1 MAVRAET
8 QVDLARVNDGT
19 PGANGATFT
28 PAVDASGNISWTND
42 GGLPNPATQNIKG
55 PQGDEGPQGPQGP
68 TGPAGPGIS
77 YVTLTTGAD
86 LNTCIGKD
94 TIYVTSSTA
103 VCTSLLNA
111 PTGKPDGELQLE
123 VQWLGDNNYIVQ
135 RLTCK
140 NGAVRKVYLR
150 TYSAGTFGE
159 WTEEGVSYGT
169 SSTAA
174 STAAKTATIS
184 NWNRDSDPY
193 VAIKFTN
200 ENTASSPTLNINSTG
215 AASIMTNGSNS
226 AYWAAGATV
235 NFYWDGTYYQVANS
249 PVYASTVTVGNPSG
263 DNVFI
268 GNSAVQVKQGSTV
281 EAEFKATEAS
291 LGGNKAK
298 VKYIEG
304 TAFGVNSHRVVVCK
318 SSDDAGVRNDATLSS
333 RDVSTY
339 NNNYMAFANV
349 AHYSDSSWVNIWAL
363 TPNANS
369 AEIDMIATSSNSGI
383 TLAADK
389 ITLNGDVST
398 DDLET
403 GNIDTLGSIDTTGN
417 ITASGYIRD
426 TVETQTLSVATSF
439 NLYTAG
445 EDITLKRSGNYV
457 DLSGAVKPKN
467 SITGSATEYTIC
479 TIPSGYRP
487 SQSVCLI
494 MPGSNQYKWL
504 LRVNTDGSV
513 TFSRYSASTS
523 YSNAGTTTW
532 LPFHATWVLG

>member
-28 PAVDASGNISWTND
+28 PSVDASGNISWTNN

-55 PQGDEGPQGPQGP
+55 PQGDEGPTGPQGP

-77 YVTLTTGAD
+77 YVTLTNGAD
-86 LNTCIGKD
+86 LNSCIGKD
-94 TIYVTSSTA
+94 TIYVTPSTA

-123 VQWLGDNNYIVQ
+123 VIWMGDNNYLVQ

-140 NGAVRKVYLR
+140 NGAIRKVYLR
-150 TYSAGTFGE
+150 TYSAGSFGE

-169 SSTAA
+169 STTAA

-268 GNSAVQVKQGSTV
+268 GNSAVQVRQGSSV
-281 EAEFKATEAS
+281 KAEFKATEAS

-298 VKYIEG
+298 IKYTEG
-304 TAFGVNSHRVVVCK
+304 TAFSQNSHRIVICK
-318 SSDDAGVRNDATLSS
+318 SAHEAGVRNDATLSS
-333 RDVSTY
+333 RDLDNYTASTDY
-339 NNNYMAFANV
+339 MSFVNAGHYDNLATIHLWALAPHSGSAELNMFGYTVNNADSSEIQLNANYIDLRASEVAVGDKLTADKVETHAIDAYPFVRETHTFNRAAISSGGVTGLTQVTFTMGAGYVPLALAGFRTGNNNIAF
-349 AHYSDSSWVNIWAL
+349 S
-363 TPNANS
+363 
-369 AEIDMIATSSNSGI
+369 
-383 TLAADK
+383 K
-389 ITLNGDVST
+389 IQILDY
-398 DDLET
+398 DP
-403 GNIDTLGSIDTTGN
+403 
-417 ITASGYIRD
+417 
-426 TVETQTLSVATSF
+426 TV
-439 NLYTAG
+439 
-445 EDITLKRSGNYV
+445 
-457 DLSGAVKPKN
+457 
-467 SITGSATEYTIC
+467 
-479 TIPSGYRP
+479 
-487 SQSVCLI
+487 
-494 MPGSNQYKWL
+494 
-504 LRVNTDGSV
+504 GSV
-513 TFSRYSASTS
+513 KIEYNIKSVGTAVS
-523 YSNAGTTTW
+523 AGTGDIDILWLKTT
-532 LPFHATWVLG
+532 

>member
-28 PAVDASGNISWTND
+28 PSVDASGNISWTND
-42 GGLPNPATQNIKG
+42 GGLPNPVTQNIKG
-55 PQGDEGPQGPQGP
+55 PQGDEGPTGPQGP

-77 YVTLTTGAD
+77 YVTLTNGAD
-86 LNTCIGKD
+86 LNSCIGKD

-111 PTGKPDGELQLE
+111 PTGKPDGELQME
-123 VQWLGDNNYIVQ
+123 VLWMGDNNYLVQ

-140 NGAVRKVYLR
+140 NGAIRKVYLR
-150 TYSAGTFGE
+150 TYSAGSFGE

-169 SSTAA
+169 STTAA

-268 GNSAVQVKQGSTV
+268 GNSAVQVKDGSKILSSFENDGLRVYSSTSYPDPIASFTTGGAVIGTSTGNQAYYVSINQG
-281 EAEFKATEAS
+281 ELDFNYAGLKRA
-291 LGGNKAK
+291 
-298 VKYIEG
+298 YIEYFE
-304 TAFGVNSHRVVVCK
+304 AHHLHLYCSFGVKINNNVVV
-318 SSDDAGVRNDATLSS
+318 SSSGNVT
-333 RDVSTY
+333 ST
-339 NNNYMAFANV
+339 
-349 AHYSDSSWVNIWAL
+349 
-363 TPNANS
+363 
-369 AEIDMIATSSNSGI
+369 
-383 TLAADK
+383 
-389 ITLNGDVST
+389 
-398 DDLET
+398 
-403 GNIDTLGSIDTTGN
+403 
-417 ITASGYIRD
+417 GYIRD
-426 TVETQTLSVATSF
+426 TVDTQTLTVGSSF

-445 EDITLKRSGNYV
+445 EDITLKRSGNFI

-467 SITGSATEYTIC
+467 NISGSATEYTIC
-479 TIPSGYRP
+479 TVPDGYRP
-487 SQSVCLI
+487 SSQIDLI
-494 MPGSNQYKWL
+494 MPGSTQYKWL
-504 LRVNTDGSV
+504 LRIYPAGSV

-523 YSNAGTTTW
+523 YAQASTSAW